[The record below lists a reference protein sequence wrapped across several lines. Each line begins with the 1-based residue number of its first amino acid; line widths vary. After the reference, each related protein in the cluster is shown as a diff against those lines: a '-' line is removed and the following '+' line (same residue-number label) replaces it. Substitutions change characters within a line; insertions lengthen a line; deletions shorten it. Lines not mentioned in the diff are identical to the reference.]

1 MLKLITSK
9 TLSIKSL
16 AEDDRPRE
24 KFLLKGKASVSDSE
38 LLAIIM
44 GSGNREESAVELAR
58 RILNSVE
65 NNWHRLSQ
73 LSIKDLMKFKGVGEA
88 KAISIATALE
98 IGNRKSQQEVLER
111 HQISSSK
118 DVFEVLQPH
127 LSDLSTEE
135 FWAVFLNQNNRIIG
149 KSRLS
154 SGGINQ
160 SVVDIRILFKNALE
174 HFSTRIIVAHNHPA
188 GSLKPSSED
197 INITKKIDEAG
208 KLLEIELLDH
218 IIIAQ
223 NKFYSFKEE
232 GIL

>member
-1 MLKLITSK
+1 M
-9 TLSIKSL
+9 SIKSL

-24 KFLLKGKASVSDSE
+24 KFLLKGKAAVSDSE

-58 RILNSVE
+58 RILKSVE

-111 HQISSSK
+111 QQISSSK
-118 DVFEVLQPH
+118 DIFEILQPH
-127 LSDLSTEE
+127 LSDLPTEE
-135 FWAVFLNQNNRIIG
+135 FWAVFLNHQNKILYKTCLFR
-149 KSRLS
+149 
-154 SGGINQ
+154 GGIAS
-160 SVVDIRILFKNALE
+160 SVADVRVIFKTALE
-174 HFSTRIIVAHNHPA
+174 HFSTRIVIAHNHPA
-188 GSLKPSSED
+188 GSLKPSQQD
-197 INITKKIDEAG
+197 IATTNKIKDAG

>member
-1 MLKLITSK
+1 M
-9 TLSIKSL
+9 SIKSL

-24 KFLLKGKASVSDSE
+24 KFLLKGKAAVSDSE

-98 IGNRKSQQEVLER
+98 IGNRRSQQEVLER
-111 HQISSSK
+111 QQISNSK

-127 LSDLSTEE
+127 LSDLPTEE
-135 FWAVFLNQNNRIIG
+135 FWAVFLNHQNKILYKTCLFR
-149 KSRLS
+149 
-154 SGGINQ
+154 GGIAS
-160 SVVDIRILFKNALE
+160 SVADVRVIFKMALE

-188 GSLKPSSED
+188 GSLKPSRED
-197 INITKKIDEAG
+197 INITKKINEAG

-218 IIIAQ
+218 IIITQ

>member
-1 MLKLITSK
+1 M
-9 TLSIKSL
+9 SIKSL

-24 KFLLKGKASVSDSE
+24 KFLMKGKAAVSDSE

-73 LSIKDLMKFKGVGEA
+73 LSIKEMMKFKGVGEA

-111 HQISSSK
+111 QQISSSQ

-135 FWAVFLNQNNRIIG
+135 FWAVFLNHQNKILYKTCLFR
-149 KSRLS
+149 
-154 SGGINQ
+154 GGIAS
-160 SVVDIRILFKNALE
+160 SVADVRVIFKMALE

-188 GSLKPSSED
+188 GSLKPSQED